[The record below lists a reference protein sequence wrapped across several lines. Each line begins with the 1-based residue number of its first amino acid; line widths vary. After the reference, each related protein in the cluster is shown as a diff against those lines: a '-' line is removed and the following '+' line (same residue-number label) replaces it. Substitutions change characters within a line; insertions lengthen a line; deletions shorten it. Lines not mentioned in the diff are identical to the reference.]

1 MKYCYSCIGS
11 IVSIILFVFLHRKT
25 GMAHFYPKG
34 SEKLDKVVANM
45 HNCNLPVSLL
55 DAKQAKDSCP
65 YLNMPD
71 DFMAAVE
78 EEAGI
83 LAASKAVR
91 ALQVIATRVGVLR
104 YYVV

>member
-1 MKYCYSCIGS
+1 MDFTIP
-11 IVSIILFVFLHRKT
+11 HRKI
-25 GMAHFYPKG
+25 GAAYIHPKG

-78 EEAGI
+78 EEGGI
-83 LAASKAVR
+83 LAASKAVK
-91 ALQVIATRVGVLR
+91 ALQVHIKLR
-104 YYVV
+104 SSMS